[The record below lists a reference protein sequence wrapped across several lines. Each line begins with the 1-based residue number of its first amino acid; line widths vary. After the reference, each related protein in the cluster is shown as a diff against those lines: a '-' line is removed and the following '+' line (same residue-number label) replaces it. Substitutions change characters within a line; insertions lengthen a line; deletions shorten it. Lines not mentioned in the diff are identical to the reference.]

1 MFVIQKYKYNI
12 LRGKFNLRLYLYN
25 LFFFFWKISRKYC
38 FTFDFSYQIV
48 EIFIL
53 NFFKNIYVIFYA
65 HVF

>member
-1 MFVIQKYKYNI
+1 MIQKYKYNI

-25 LFFFFWKISRKYC
+25 LFFFFAKFQEYC
-38 FTFDFSYQIV
+38 FTFDFSYQFV